1 MCCSWFFFSVAV
13 NLSDRNGSP
22 LQFSSPTGFATYCR
36 TLWGTPFIPG
46 GPRYLSLAQNN
57 TEHSL
62 EKTKGKNLQYR
73 QRLSGWIIV
82 ISDVQVAAR
91 VPKWTPQVGHYVTSE
106 PIDIKRLFELV
117 TIYKYEIKMKVWL
130 GRCVKSCALEKLVF
144 EIFPIVQNIKPHK
157 KLTEEM
163 HIWRLNHLLN
173 IGAFLKTG
181 NSNS

>member
-1 MCCSWFFFSVAV
+1 
-13 NLSDRNGSP
+13 
-22 LQFSSPTGFATYCR
+22 
-36 TLWGTPFIPG
+36 
-46 GPRYLSLAQNN
+46 LSLAQNN

-117 TIYKYEIKMKVWL
+117 TIYKYKIKTKV
-130 GRCVKSCALEKLVF
+130 
-144 EIFPIVQNIKPHK
+144 
-157 KLTEEM
+157 
-163 HIWRLNHLLN
+163 
-173 IGAFLKTG
+173 
-181 NSNS
+181 